1 MAHALP
7 KMTTSAYSYGTLG
20 RIRQS
25 QRREG
30 FDLELE
36 SRLVEAD
43 MTMGDL
49 IGVVIA
55 AGLFVYLLVALFY
68 PEKF

>member
-7 KMTTSAYSYGTLG
+7 EMTTSAYSYARLE

-25 QRREG
+25 QRKED